1 MTEQT
6 QSELLQTLCT
16 ISRTYGADPEIV
28 IAGGGNTSLKLD
40 QRLWVKGS
48 GHALATI
55 TPDGFVEMDRP
66 ALETLLGRDLGAE
79 RVGREEKFKNAVMA
93 ARVDP
98 ARGQRPSVEV
108 VLHHLMPGRFV
119 VHTHTTLVNMFTCAQ
134 DGQRIIDRVCG
145 DNVIWIADVDP
156 GHVLAQTLR
165 DALTA
170 YKKKTG
176 RNRPRAVVM
185 QNHGLVISGD
195 TADEIR
201 GHTDWLMGV
210 LRQELSLHPS
220 VHPFGPIHLA
230 QSDEAR
236 AAINIIGPALR
247 GLLAGEGRLKIV
259 TYDDSQPIL
268 DLVGGPDGKQA
279 AITGPLTPDQVV
291 YCKSFPLWFD
301 VGDVTSTPGLVSRLR
316 DAVVEH
322 TARTQSP
329 PQVVLVAGL
338 GMFTA
343 GDDVPGAR
351 TAKLVYADAAK
362 IMAGATRL
370 GGIRYLDPDKRDFF
384 EKWEVE
390 AYRRQI
396 AQGSAKAGR
405 AVNKIAVVT
414 GAAQGFGLEI
424 AQDLAAQ
431 GAAVVLTDINATG
444 AGAAA
449 AAISHLHGQGR
460 AIGLAINV
468 AEGASVAE
476 AFHQTVRAF
485 GGIDL
490 LVSNAG
496 VLRAASVKTQSEKDF
511 DFTTSVNY
519 KGYFVCVQKASPIMS
534 IQHLAKPDCWTDII
548 QINSKSGLQGSNRN
562 FAYAG
567 SKFGG
572 IGLTQSFAM
581 ELVEDGIK
589 VNSICPGNFFDGP
602 LWSDPDNGL
611 FVQYLRSGKVPGA
624 KTVAD
629 VKRAY
634 ESRVPMGRGC
644 TTADVMKA
652 VYYLMDQLYETGQ
665 AVPVTGGQV
674 MLK

>member
-1 MTEQT
+1 MTEPSQT
-6 QSELLQTLCT
+6 ELLHILCT

-28 IAGGGNTSLKLD
+28 IAGGGNTSVKIG

-66 ALETLLGRDLGAE
+66 ALETLLGRDLGSD
-79 RVGREEKFKNAVMA
+79 RVKREEQFKDAVMA

-98 ARGQRPSVEV
+98 SRGQRPSVEV

-119 VHTHTTLVNMFTCAQ
+119 VHTHATLVNMFTCTR
-134 DGQRIIDRVCG
+134 DGQKLIERICG

-156 GHVLAQTLR
+156 GHILAQTLR
-165 DALTA
+165 DALIA

-176 RNRPRAVVM
+176 RDRPRAVVM

-201 GHTDWLMGV
+201 GHTDWLLGV
-210 LRQELSLHPS
+210 LEQELSRHP
-220 VHPFGPIHLA
+220 VENPFGPVHLA
-230 QSDEAR
+230 KPEEAR
-236 AAINIIGPALR
+236 KTINVIGPALR
-247 GLLAGEGRLKIV
+247 GLLAADNRLKIV
-259 TYDDSQPIL
+259 TYDDSQPIVN
-268 DLVGGPDGKQA
+268 LVGGPDGKHA

-291 YCKSFPLWFD
+291 YCKSFPLWFE
-301 VGDVTSTPGLVSRLR
+301 VGDAAGADAIVSRLR
-316 DAVVEH
+316 DAVAEY
-322 TARTQSP
+322 TSRTQSA
-329 PQVVLVAGL
+329 PQVVLIAGL

-343 GDDVPGAR
+343 GDDVAGAR

-396 AQGSAKAGR
+396 AKGSAKAGR
-405 AVNKIAVVT
+405 AVSKVALVT

-424 AQDLAAQ
+424 AQDLASQ
-431 GAAVVLTDINATG
+431 GAAVVLTDINA

-449 AAISHLHGQGR
+449 AADAICRQHGQGR
-460 AIGLAINV
+460 AIGLAVNV
-468 AEGASVAE
+468 AEGASVDQAI
-476 AFHQTVRAF
+476 HWTVREF

-496 VLRAASVKTQSEKDF
+496 VLRAESVKTQSEKDF
-511 DFTTSVNY
+511 DLTTSVNY
-519 KGYFVCVQKASPIMS
+519 KGYFVCVQKASPVMS

-581 ELVEDGIK
+581 ELVTDGIK
-589 VNSICPGNFFDGP
+589 VNSICPGNFFEGP
-602 LWSDPDNGL
+602 LWSDPNNGL

-624 KTVAD
+624 KTIAD
-629 VKRAY
+629 VKKSY

-644 TTADVMKA
+644 ATADVMKA
-652 VYYLMDQLYETGQ
+652 IYYLMEQLYETGQ